1 MFSGGK
7 GIYLKS
13 FFLEKWDRIRYSFPD
28 FTQFITIFPTFFDD
42 FSPMVSEFYLKK
54 YLTKLAI
61 FIAGHSKLSFTLLQ
75 NMQPSICKIYLANS
89 KQPLTWIFEIVN
101 FQNTKSIPERIYWM
115 IVVTLTTTAEQ
126 F

>member
-1 MFSGGK
+1 M
-7 GIYLKS
+7 
-13 FFLEKWDRIRYSFPD
+13 EKWDRIRYSFPD
-28 FTQFITIFPTFFDD
+28 FTQSITIFPTFFDD

-75 NMQPSICKIYLANS
+75 NMQPRIYLANS

>member
-1 MFSGGK
+1 M
-7 GIYLKS
+7 
-13 FFLEKWDRIRYSFPD
+13 
-28 FTQFITIFPTFFDD
+28 IFHLWCAL
-42 FSPMVSEFYLKK
+42 LKK

-61 FIAGHSKLSFTLLQ
+61 FIAGHSKLSFKLLQ

>member
-1 MFSGGK
+1 M
-7 GIYLKS
+7 L
-13 FFLEKWDRIRYSFPD
+13 
-28 FTQFITIFPTFFDD
+28 
-42 FSPMVSEFYLKK
+42 YLKK

-61 FIAGHSKLSFTLLQ
+61 FIAGHSKLSFTLQQ

-89 KQPLTWIFEIVN
+89 KQPFTWIFEIVN